1 MRITQA
7 QLRRLIRE
15 ELQREF
21 MSSRRLKLAD
31 FGGDLPP
38 EEPPGPDPERGGGSS
53 GIKSWIVSPIEM
65 RLKGGVGTEMTGGW
79 IVGRST
85 LDQFLSK
92 WGVRGGD
99 AKNVKMRV
107 DSVLAKIAASA
118 FEDLED
124 DEDEDD
130 FYDEEE
136 DERGWNPRGERRERS
151 PRESYAVVVLDLT
164 AGPPPFVNVL
174 RHDEF

>member
-1 MRITQA
+1 MRITSQ
-7 QLRRLIRE
+7 QLRQLIRE
-15 ELQREF
+15 ALQREF
-21 MSSRRLKLAD
+21 MNARSLKLAD

-38 EEPPGPDPERGGGSS
+38 EEPPEPDPERGGSS
-53 GIKSWIVSPIEM
+53 GIKSWSVSPIEM
-65 RLKGGVGTEMTGGW
+65 RLKGGVGTELSGGW

-92 WGVRGGD
+92 WGVRGAS

-107 DSVLAKIAASA
+107 EGVLAKIAASA

-136 DERGWNPRGERRERS
+136 DERGWNPRGEGRERP

-164 AGPPPFVNVL
+164 AGPPPYINVL